1 MTLQDK
7 IKELRLTN
15 DYTQNDLA
23 DALNI
28 SRPTLSK
35 WETGVAEPSASDLKK
50 ISNLFNVSVD
60 DLLNDQTDNLEK
72 TSDISKWKNSSII
85 KILLLGLSFALTF
98 ASILFDISLI
108 LNAEGNYTKV
118 PFYVISNTVRD
129 TMLLV
134 IVFIWI
140 HTLLKKTRRC

>member
-1 MTLQDK
+1 MGNWSCGAIL
-7 IKELRLTN
+7 
-15 DYTQNDLA
+15 
-23 DALNI
+23 
-28 SRPTLSK
+28 
-35 WETGVAEPSASDLKK
+35 
-50 ISNLFNVSVD
+50 SVD
-60 DLLNDQTDNLEK
+60 DILNDQTDNLEK